1 MAETHDSNDV
11 LSMNKKHLSVILVTA
26 LLTLLSSGCR
36 TMEGAGED
44 IEEAGEEI
52 QESAR

>member
-1 MAETHDSNDV
+1 MAETHNSNDDV
-11 LSMNKKHLSVILVTA
+11 WMNKKHLSVILVTA

-44 IEEAGEEI
+44 IEEAGQEI
-52 QESAR
+52 QESAQ

>member
-1 MAETHDSNDV
+1 MAETHDSNDDV
-11 LSMNKKHLSVILVTA
+11 WMNKKHLSVILVTA

-44 IEEAGEEI
+44 IEAAGEQI
-52 QESAR
+52 QENAK

>member
-1 MAETHDSNDV
+1 MAKTHGSDDV
-11 LSMNKKHLSVILVTA
+11 QSMNKKHLSVILVTA

-44 IEEAGEEI
+44 IEEAGQEI

>member
-1 MAETHDSNDV
+1 MAETHEWGDV

-26 LLTLLSSGCR
+26 LLTLLSAGCR

-44 IEEAGEEI
+44 IEEAGQEI

>member
-1 MAETHDSNDV
+1 MAKTHGSDDV
-11 LSMNKKHLSVILVTA
+11 HSMNKKHLSVILVTA

-44 IEEAGEEI
+44 IEAAGEEI
-52 QESAR
+52 QEEAR